1 MSETL
6 QVLHESRAAQAELH
20 SLKLQWRFSGD
31 PLHPV
36 SRPYPSP
43 VSTVGPFSSN
53 ASLGES
59 SSPLLFDHIP
69 LDAARH
75 GVYHSREASTSNG
88 SFSAPSQSPISFCP
102 PFLPTGNMTGTLPTA
117 ACSGGFGEMVFNQ
130 HLTGSTVQTMSSM
143 ERSTLYTHPQASL
156 SESSVFSGTSPY
168 QHHSIS
174 QTLYDNDF
182 ATFSTSSVN
191 SSSPIHNT
199 TGMGHLN
206 ESLASLLEL
215 MDDAHP
221 VSPPALPTIPYEP
234 PITVAL
240 EEVSPPSGS
249 EMDVEESPVP
259 STEEPSYDRFP
270 GQRTEANSTILD
282 RAFSSDPVR
291 LTILSRIRAST
302 WLKSH
307 LLEPTFG
314 AQDGIT
320 HGLDLSGLGLKK
332 KDSVYRAFLED
343 GTGGCLFPS
352 VDGRKGGR
360 CGKKEKRPLRALAHT
375 RAHLGHRPF
384 VCDGCYKCDER
395 DE

>member
-1 MSETL
+1 MRETL
-6 QVLHESRAAQAELH
+6 HVLHESHVAQAELH
-20 SLKLQWRFSGD
+20 SLKLQLRFGN
-31 PLHPV
+31 PLHPA
-36 SRPYPSP
+36 SRPYASP
-43 VSTVGPFSSN
+43 VSAAGPFSSK

-59 SSPLLFDHIP
+59 NSPLLFDHIP
-69 LDAARH
+69 LDATKH
-75 GVYHSREASTSNG
+75 GVYHSREASISNG

-102 PFLPTGNMTGTLPTA
+102 PFLPTGNAISTLPTA
-117 ACSGGFGEMVFNQ
+117 PHPSGFGGMVFNQ
-130 HLTGSTVQTMSSM
+130 QVTDNMVQTMSSM

-156 SESSVFSGTSPY
+156 SESSVLSGVSPY

-174 QTLYDNDF
+174 QALYENDF

-199 TGMGHLN
+199 TAIGHFN
-206 ESLASLLEL
+206 ESLASFFEM
-215 MDDAHP
+215 MDDPHP
-221 VSPPALPTIPYEP
+221 VSPPVLPTIPYEP
-234 PITVAL
+234 PITIAL

-249 EMDVEESPVP
+249 EMDVEGSPVP
-259 STEEPSYDRFP
+259 TTEEPSYDRFP
-270 GQRTEANSTILD
+270 GQRIGANIMDLD
-282 RAFSSDPVR
+282 HAFSSDPVR
-291 LTILSRIRAST
+291 RTLLSRIRAST

-314 AQDGIT
+314 VQDGVT

-332 KDSVYRAFLED
+332 KESVYRAFLED

-352 VDGRKGGR
+352 VDGGKGSG
-360 CGKKEKRPLRALAHT
+360 CGKKEKRPLRALAHI
-375 RAHLGHRPF
+375 RGHLGHRPF